1 MSSLIA
7 RAGSRAL
14 GAALLLAVAGCGGKG
29 TEVDDARVIAEPGT
43 APSGGSASGSASN
56 AAPSTANATPVPAAT
71 TSGGTAAPAA
81 AVKAEG
87 WGTLKGRIVFDGD
100 PPARKVLVPKN
111 DPGAKD
117 SAVCAKTEIKA
128 ERLVVDPAGKG
139 VKNAIV
145 YIPKPTA
152 VNPEAKSARA
162 AQTVVFDQKGCVF
175 EPHVLAAMVGEKIDV
190 KSSDPVSHNINC
202 KVQNNNFNEAIAPN
216 GEAHKAPVAAARQP
230 GLVTCDIHPWMTAY
244 WLVLDNPY
252 FAVTDDK
259 GNFEI
264 KNAPAGTQKV
274 VVWQE
279 AVQGVGFVTP
289 TGGQDVTIAA
299 NGDTAQDFSM
309 KASQIKPEQ

>member
-1 MSSLIA
+1 MSSRFA
-7 RAGSRAL
+7 RYGSRAL
-14 GAALLLAVAGCGGKG
+14 GAALLLSQAGCGGKG

-43 APSGGSASGSASN
+43 NPSGPGSTSSAST
-56 AAPSTANATPVPAAT
+56 AAPAAAAPAAT
-71 TSGGTAAPAA
+71 STPATAAPAA

-87 WGTLKGRIVFDGD
+87 WGTLKGRVVFDGD
-100 PPARKVLVPKN
+100 PPPQKILVPKGSK
-111 DPGAKD
+111 DAKD
-117 SAVCAKTEIKA
+117 AAVCATHEIKA
-128 ERLVVDPAGKG
+128 ERLVVDAGTKG
-139 VKNAIV
+139 VKNVIV

-152 VNPEAKSARA
+152 VNPEAKSAKA
-162 AQTVVFDQKGCVF
+162 SQTVLFDQKGCVF
-175 EPHVLAAMVGEKIDV
+175 EPHVLAAMVGEKIDL

-202 KVQNNNFNEAIAPN
+202 KVQNNSFNEAVAPN
-216 GEAHKAPVAAARQP
+216 GEIKKQAIAPARMP

-279 AVQGVGFVTP
+279 ATQFVTP
-289 TGGQDVTIAA
+289 SAGQDVTLAA
-299 NGDTAQDFSM
+299 GGDASQDFTI
-309 KASQIKPEQ
+309 KASQVKPE

>member
-1 MSSLIA
+1 MSSHFTRYGA
-7 RAGSRAL
+7 HAL
-14 GAALLLAVAGCGGKG
+14 GAALLLGLAGCGGKG
-29 TEVDDARVIAEPGT
+29 TEHDDARIIAEPGT
-43 APSGGSASGSASN
+43 APSGAGTGTGGSAPAANTASAN
-56 AAPSTANATPVPAAT
+56 PTPAAAPAS
-71 TSGGTAAPAA
+71 SGGTTAAAP
-81 AVKAEG
+81 VKAEG
-87 WGTLKGRIVFDGD
+87 WGTLKGRVVFDGD
-100 PPARKVLVPKN
+100 PPAPKVVVPKG
-111 DPGAKD
+111 DAGAKD
-117 SAVCAKTEIKA
+117 AAVCAKNEIKG

-139 VKNAIV
+139 VKNVIV

-152 VNPEAKSARA
+152 VNPEAKSAKA
-162 AQTVVFDQKGCVF
+162 AQSVVFDQKGCVF
-175 EPHVLAAMVGEKIDV
+175 EPHVLAVMTGEKVDV

-216 GEAHKAPVAAARQP
+216 GEVIKTPIAAARQP

-279 AVQGVGFVTP
+279 ATGNVTASS
-289 TGGQDVTIAA
+289 GQDVTIAA
-299 NGDTAQDFSM
+299 NGDTTQEFTIKAAQV
-309 KASQIKPEQ
+309 KPE

>member
-1 MSSLIA
+1 MTSHYA
-7 RAGSRAL
+7 RASARAL

-29 TEVDDARVIAEPGT
+29 TEADTARVIAEPGT
-43 APSGGSASGSASN
+43 TPSGGTPAASSS
-56 AAPSTANATPVPAAT
+56 AAPSTASATSAPAAT
-71 TSGGTAAPAA
+71 TPSGGTTAPAA
-81 AVKAEG
+81 AVKASG
-87 WGTLKGRIVFDGD
+87 WGTLKGRVVFEGD
-100 PPARKVLVPKN
+100 PPAAKVEVPKG
-111 DPGAKD
+111 DTGAKD
-117 SAVCAKTEIKA
+117 AAVCAKTEIKS
-128 ERLVVDPAGKG
+128 ERVVVDSGTKG
-139 VKNAIV
+139 VKNVIV
-145 YIPKPTA
+145 YIPKPTD
-152 VNPEAKSARA
+152 VNPEAKSAKGSA
-162 AQTVVFDQKGCVF
+162 TVVFDQKNCVF
-175 EPHVLAAMVGEKIDV
+175 EPHVLAVMTNEKIDL

-230 GLVTCDIHPWMTAY
+230 GLVTCDIHPWMKAY

-279 AVQGVGFVTP
+279 AAGNLTT

-299 NGDTAQDFSM
+299 NGDTSQDFTM

>member
-1 MSSLIA
+1 LA
-7 RAGSRAL
+7 TRTFWAG
-14 GAALLLAVAGCGGKG
+14 GA
-29 TEVDDARVIAEPGT
+29 T
-43 APSGGSASGSASN
+43 
-56 AAPSTANATPVPAAT
+56 
-71 TSGGTAAPAA
+71 APAA

-87 WGTLKGRIVFDGD
+87 WGTLKGRVVFDGD
-100 PPARKVLVPKN
+100 PPAQKVLVAKG

-117 SAVCAKTEIKA
+117 SAVCAKNEIKA
-128 ERLVVDPAGKG
+128 ERLVVDPSTKG

-145 YIPKPTA
+145 YIPRPTA
-152 VNPEAKSARA
+152 VNPEAKSNKLS
-162 AQTVVFDQKGCVF
+162 TPVVFDQSGCVF
-175 EPHVLAAMVGEKIDV
+175 EPHVLAVMTNQKVEL

-216 GEAHKAPVAAARQP
+216 GKAEKQPVAAARQP
-230 GLVTCDIHPWMTAY
+230 GIVTCDIHPWMSSF

-279 AVQGVGFVTP
+279 ATLFATP
-289 TGGQDVTIAA
+289 SQGQDVTIAA
-299 NGDTAQDFSM
+299 NGDSTQDFTI
-309 KASQIKPEQ
+309 KASQVRPEQ